1 MSRKALFPGLVFDEL
16 DRPAEIGYVG
26 EDPCYVLN
34 DDGFKRHIPSQQ
46 IDRQV
51 LAEMVKAMRGNEE
64 QISEQTAKML
74 GSDDPFSRA
83 MIANQLKMIDQ
94 QFEALFNI
102 GIPEDMRAYLGMTGL
117 KIIVD
122 YQGNLVRLEQ
132 PSAPDD
138 SGGE

>member
-122 YQGNLVRLEQ
+122 YQGNLIRLEQ